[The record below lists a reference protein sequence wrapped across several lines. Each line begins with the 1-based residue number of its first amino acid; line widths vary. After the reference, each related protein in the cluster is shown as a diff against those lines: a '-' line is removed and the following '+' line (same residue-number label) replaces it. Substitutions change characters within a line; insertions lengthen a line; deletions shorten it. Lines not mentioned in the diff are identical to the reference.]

1 MLRLSV
7 LALAVILAPFLP
19 AAGQSIVGPGLL
31 AKQGIIVVDGAVLD
45 GKVYVHTLPARWD
58 RAPKWFVSRDGR
70 FTALTG
76 KVSTQREYE
85 TRQCMSASGARLE
98 AQGRLVG
105 ESGLVVLGPGGNKA
119 VVWTAAKALG
129 PIKTPGCIQP
139 TRAGLIPD
147 RDWRSYGFRV
157 DRGRT
162 AGGTRLQG
170 GSLRIRGL
178 VQFVPGLVFR
188 RGRRNLDALHST
200 GGPSRGSRNPDR
212 ASGCN
217 IRTLA
222 YWRRLRRSGRPARHG
237 GRLAVGQGPL
247 PPPRGKIVAR
257 RGGLPDRPLIPA
269 HQVAAG
275 EQLVGDVGVEG
286 HVR

>member
-157 DRGRT
+157 GGT
-162 AGGTRLQG
+162 AGTFVSAWFADPKATGECIEAGPRAGLGSRVGVFAYAGSSSLCPVLFSAEADETSMPCTRLGAPRAVRGILTARQG
-170 GSLRIRGL
+170 ATSERWLIG
-178 VQFVPGLVFR
+178 
-188 RGRRNLDALHST
+188 DASD
-200 GGPSRGSRNPDR
+200 GPD
-212 ASGCN
+212 
-217 IRTLA
+217 
-222 YWRRLRRSGRPARHG
+222 
-237 GRLAVGQGPL
+237 
-247 PPPRGKIVAR
+247 
-257 RGGLPDRPLIPA
+257 GLP
-269 HQVAAG
+269 VT
-275 EQLVGDVGVEG
+275 VGVLLSGKAPYRPRAVKSSRAEVG
-286 HVR
+286 CPTGP